1 MSIKITLDLSEN
13 NTCYCFFSGGGLS
26 GDQWT
31 VVVGATTA
39 AIVFI
44 GLMIFICCCCY
55 CKRKKSLREKK
66 NAKGK
71 QSLNINS
78 WTNIWPVC
86 ILFNVSIGVQ
96 MGFRALKWQI
106 SSHGY

>member
-1 MSIKITLDLSEN
+1 M
-13 NTCYCFFSGGGLS
+13 S

-71 QSLNINS
+71 QSLNI
-78 WTNIWPVC
+78 TV
-86 ILFNVSIGVQ
+86 G
-96 MGFRALKWQI
+96 QI
-106 SSHGY
+106 SAPFVICLMFL